1 MCVTLIGWKRIHFW
15 KFLPPLLLKIRRSP
29 LFREH
34 CTPNAPF
41 LCSSTN
47 PSLICRWPKD
57 GKKPFIPSECFS
69 RTCYETNTETITT
82 SNQRQRSYHKGPIK
96 IKIKKEGNC
105 LKRGNRRM
113 IRAQHKT
120 KKKVFFLAPQL
131 NIFNRPLL
139 HISYS
144 SVPKYCER
152 RITWGKYRFPK
163 HLSCEEKGRMFC
175 WILYEYY
182 TWCRGM
188 SHVPCASIL
197 LPWGRQHIRTQF
209 EYKRAEVTYNGLQAL
224 PFNWAEN
231 GKWLFGGILRVLVV

>member
-1 MCVTLIGWKRIHFW
+1 MTKRWK
-15 KFLPPLLLKIRRSP
+15 
-29 LFREH
+29 
-34 CTPNAPF
+34 
-41 LCSSTN
+41 
-47 PSLICRWPKD
+47 
-57 GKKPFIPSECFS
+57 KKPFIPSECFS

-82 SNQRQRSYHKGPIK
+82 SNQRQRSYHKEPIK
-96 IKIKKEGNC
+96 IKIKKQGNC
-105 LKRGNRRM
+105 LKRGKRWM
-113 IRAQHKT
+113 IRAQ
-120 KKKVFFLAPQL
+120 KKDFFLAPQL

-139 HISYS
+139 HLSHS

-152 RITWGKYRFPK
+152 RITWEKYRFPK

-182 TWCRGM
+182 TWCYGM

-197 LPWGRQHIRTQF
+197 LPWGRQQIRTQF

-224 PFNWAEN
+224 PFDWAEN